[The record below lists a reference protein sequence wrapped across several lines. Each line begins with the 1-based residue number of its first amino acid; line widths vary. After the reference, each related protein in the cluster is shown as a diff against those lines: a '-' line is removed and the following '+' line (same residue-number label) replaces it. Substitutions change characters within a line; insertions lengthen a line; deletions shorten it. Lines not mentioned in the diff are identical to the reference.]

1 MYYTVYLITNKKNG
15 RCYIG
20 KHQTKDLDDGYMGSG
35 KLIIAAIEKYGL
47 EQFEKKILC
56 VFETEEEMNAKEKE
70 LVTEEFC
77 KSDVSYNLCP
87 GGHCGFGYIR
97 SNPKFKEWQL
107 KAATKSGEIAKKRW
121 ESGNL
126 SSGQWWFTDEG
137 ILKRCELS
145 LKKLREKYK
154 NRKWTFSD
162 KKHSEETKI
171 KIGLANYKRQSGKGN
186 SQYGTMWITNG
197 SENKKIKK
205 IDKIPEGWYKGRTV

>member
-47 EQFEKKILC
+47 EQFEKKILY

-87 GGHCGFGYIR
+87 GGHGGFGYIR
-97 SNPKFKEWQL
+97 SHPKFKEWQL

-171 KIGLANYKRQSGKGN
+171 KIGLANSKRQSGKGN